1 MSELLAAVRRCQ
13 AALPPAGKCEAC
25 DEVIRMISPKLHLYL
40 CSRLE
45 PAWVEDVHQEVLI
58 GIATGLRGF
67 RGTTEPE
74 FWGWCYRIAH
84 NKVCDAV
91 SRKQQTKERFVTVDE
106 EQLRRAIEVTA
117 AGQALPQEEAAEVD
131 EALCVLARLGEPC
144 AGLLRLRY
152 LVGLSLEAVG
162 MAYALSPD
170 AARMKVNRCLD
181 RARELLEQKG

>member
-1 MSELLAAVRRCQ
+1 MTDLIDTVRRCQ
-13 AALPPAGKCEAC
+13 QAGSPEERTAAC
-25 DEVIRMISPKLHLYL
+25 DEVIRTISPKLHLYL
-40 CSRLE
+40 CSELE

-58 GIATGLRGF
+58 GVATGLRGF

-74 FWGWCYRIAH
+74 FWGWCFGIARH
-84 NKVCDAV
+84 KVCDAV
-91 SRKQQTKERFVTVDE
+91 SRKQRTKERFISVDE
-106 EQLRRAIEVTA
+106 EQLRRAVEVTA
-117 AGQALPQEEAAEVD
+117 AGQALPQEEAAEVE
-131 EALCVLARLGEPC
+131 EALFVLARLGEPC

>member
-1 MSELLAAVRRCQ
+1 MMDLSDAVRRCQ
-13 AALPPAGKCEAC
+13 EAGRPEERTTAC
-25 DEVIRMISPKLHLYL
+25 DEVIRMISPELHLYL

-74 FWGWCYRIAH
+74 FWGWCFGIAH
-84 NKVCDAV
+84 HKVCDAL
-91 SRKQQTKERFVTVDE
+91 SRKQRTKERFVTVDE
-106 EQLRRAIEVTA
+106 EQLRRAVEVTA
-117 AGQALPQEEAAEVD
+117 AGQALPQEEAAEVE
-131 EALCVLARLGEPC
+131 EALFVLAKVGEPC
-144 AGLLRLRY
+144 AGLLHLRY
-152 LVGLSLEAVG
+152 LVGLSYEAIG
-162 MAYALSPD
+162 TANGLSPD

>member
-1 MSELLAAVRRCQ
+1 MADLIDTVRRCQ
-13 AALPPAGKCEAC
+13 QAGCPEERNAAC
-25 DEVIRMISPKLHLYL
+25 DVVIRMISPELHLYL

-58 GIATGLRGF
+58 GVATGLRGF

-74 FWGWCYRIAH
+74 FWGWCFGIAH
-84 NKVCDAV
+84 HKVCDAV
-91 SRKQQTKERFVTVDE
+91 SRKQRTKERFVSVDE
-106 EQLRRAIEVTA
+106 EQLRRAVEVA
-117 AGQALPQEEAAEVD
+117 SAGQALPQEEAAEVD

-152 LVGLSLEAVG
+152 LVGLSYEAVG
-162 MAYALSPD
+162 MAYGLSPD